1 MFKMVIQTKFLAAM
15 FLALGFLSAAPG
27 KESSELPDVFSED
40 LARFEDL
47 ARSPVE
53 EQRFAAARGLGGLGH
68 FSCEPAL
75 LRLLQDP
82 ASEVRREAA
91 FGLGRAGRR
100 PAVEAL
106 IESLEDRD
114 PWVREQ
120 ARLSL
125 QRLSGWESPPSEA
138 THSAAW
144 REWRRQRST
153 PEHERK
159 LRELAK
165 TPIHL
170 PRLFRELALFG
181 GAGAEE
187 ALLDLQQ
194 RGLVPPGERE
204 AFFSALEK
212 VASARSIPVLADAAA
227 RHPAAAWALG
237 NLGGEAAEQAL
248 LAALRAAGWPSLPL
262 LLNLDRLRSR
272 ALYPFAP
279 MLLHAFGL
287 VSYRGQPDDLHLDPT
302 PIQRV
307 AARLLQRS
315 GKAGEVADLLLRK
328 LEGKEKPDLERLS
341 SEARAVW
348 SVLERMD
355 GELKPGFHRADTQAE
370 SMPLAVLPHLAVDP
384 QLAPRLLPL
393 LKHPALVVRVYS
405 GTALARLRSPEAV
418 AAMVEI
424 LKEGYPFPD
433 AATQAS
439 GKHGPEVS
447 GTVRWKGYLAMA
459 LGWDGSETA
468 RQALEALAGDPQAP
482 RDVRFGAAVGLRR
495 IADPRSRPALERAR
509 RAEVVWWISEEV
521 ERAQEEIALKEKIA
535 KPRQAEGQRA
545 SAAF

>member
-1 MFKMVIQTKFLAAM
+1 MSLMVVNAKSLAVI
-15 FLALGFLSAAPG
+15 FPCLCFLSAATGNEP
-27 KESSELPDVFSED
+27 SEPPDVFSED
-40 LARFEDL
+40 LAHFEEL

-53 EQRFAAARGLGGLGH
+53 GQRLAAARGLGGLGH

-82 ASEVRREAA
+82 KAEVRREAA

-106 IESLEDRD
+106 IGSLEDLD

-125 QRLSGWESPPSEA
+125 QRLSGWEAPPSEA
-138 THSAAW
+138 ADPATW
-144 REWRRQRST
+144 REWRLQRSA
-153 PEHERK
+153 PEHEDE

-165 TPIHL
+165 APKNL
-170 PRLFRELALFG
+170 RRLLRELALFG
-181 GAGAEE
+181 GSVAEE
-187 ALLDLQQ
+187 ALLDLH
-194 RGLVPPGERE
+194 RRDLVPPGELE
-204 AFFSALEK
+204 AFFNALEK
-212 VASARSIPVLADAAA
+212 VASARSIPVLAAAAA

-237 NLGGEAAEQAL
+237 NAGGEAAEHAL

-279 MLLHAFGL
+279 MLLNAFGL

-302 PIQRV
+302 PLQRV

-315 GKAGEVADLLLRK
+315 GKAGETADLLLRK

-341 SEARAVW
+341 GEARAVW
-348 SVLERMD
+348 AMLERMD
-355 GELKPGFHRADTQAE
+355 GELKPGFQRADGYAE
-370 SMPLAVLPHLAVDP
+370 SLPLAALPYLAVDSR
-384 QLAPRLLPL
+384 LAPRLLPL
-393 LKHPALVVRVYS
+393 LEHPALVVRVYA
-405 GTALARLRSPEAV
+405 GMALARLRSPEAV
-418 AAMVEI
+418 AAMVKI

-459 LGWDGSETA
+459 LGWDGSEAA
-468 RQALEALAGDPQAP
+468 RQSLEALAGDPQAS

-509 RAEVVWWISEEV
+509 AAEIVWWISEEV
-521 ERAQEEIALKEKIA
+521 ERALEEIELKEKIA
-535 KPRQAEGQRA
+535 KTRQEEGRRA